1 MGLEVGN
8 VDEVELSIDVAAQ
21 EALRIVAVHFSAPA

>member
-1 MGLEVGN
+1 MGLDFGN
-8 VDEVELSIDVAAQ
+8 VDDVELSIDVADQ